1 MLTIEQVKENGWLIF
16 EAITGSRAYGLA
28 TENSDTDIRGVFVL
42 PKEYYYSLEYTP
54 QVSNATNDIVYYEL
68 RRFLELLE
76 RNNPNILELLNIPET
91 FILQRHALME
101 QVQPHLFLSRLCE
114 KSFANYA
121 FTQIKKAFGLEK
133 KIMNPVD
140 KERKP
145 VPDFCYVYA
154 GKEVIS
160 LAEFLDRNSFR
171 QEDLGLAA
179 LPHLQDCYQ
188 LFHAAEG
195 VYNGLVRKEN
205 ANDLSLSSI
214 PRGED
219 PVGLLYFNKDGY
231 SVYCRQYKEY
241 WDWVSRR
248 NEERYKSTMR
258 HGKNYDAKN
267 MMHVFRLLHMAMEI
281 ATEKQINVHR
291 KDRAF
296 LLDIREGKYEYEQLV
311 TMAEKLKED
320 LSSLFET
327 SGLQE
332 KPDKEQVNKL
342 LFTMR
347 DTLYAAS
354 GEKEY

>member
-28 TENSDTDIRGVFVL
+28 TDKSDTDIRGVFVL
-42 PKEYYYSLEYTP
+42 PKEKYYSLEYTP

-76 RNNPNILELLNIPET
+76 RNNPNILELLNIPEE
-91 FILQRHALME
+91 FIVYRHELMD
-101 QVQPHLFLSRLCE
+101 QVQPALFLSRLCE

-140 KERKP
+140 KERKS
-145 VPDFCYVYA
+145 VPEFCYVYA
-154 GKEVIS
+154 GKEVIT
-160 LAEFLDRNSFR
+160 LGEFLQRNNYR
-171 QEDLGLAA
+171 EEDLGLAA
-179 LPHLQDCYQ
+179 LPHLQDCY
-188 LFHAAEG
+188 HVYHSASG
-195 VYNGLVRKEN
+195 RYNGLLRKEM

-214 PRGED
+214 PKGEE

-241 WDWVSRR
+241 WEWVSRR

-267 MMHVFRLLHMAMEI
+267 MMHVFRLLHMAREI
-281 ATEKQINVHR
+281 AAGKQINVHR
-291 KDRAF
+291 DDREF
-296 LLDIREGKYEYEQLV
+296 LLGIREGKYEYEQLV
-311 TMAEKLKED
+311 AMAEKLKED
-320 LSSLFET
+320 LSAQYER

-332 KPDKEQVNKL
+332 MPDKEQVNRL
-342 LFTMR
+342 LFFMR
-347 DTLYAAS
+347 DTWYAAS
-354 GEKEY
+354 VKKE

>member
-16 EAITGSRAYGLA
+16 EAVTGSRAYGLA

-91 FILQRHALME
+91 FILQRHELMD
-101 QVQPHLFLSRLCE
+101 QLLPRLFLSRLCE

-160 LAEFLDRNSFR
+160 LADFLQRNKFR
-171 QEDLGLAA
+171 QDDLGLSA
-179 LPHLQDCYQ
+179 LPHLQDCY
-188 LFHAAEG
+188 HVYHSTEG
-195 VYNGLVRKEN
+195 VYNGLVRKDM

-214 PRGED
+214 PKGEE

-248 NEERYKSTMR
+248 NEERYKSTML

-267 MMHVFRLLHMAMEI
+267 MMHVFRLLHMAREI
-281 ATEKQINVHR
+281 AVEKQINVHR

-320 LSSLFET
+320 LASLFET

-332 KPDKEQVNKL
+332 MPDKEQVNKL

-354 GEKEY
+354 GKKE